1 MGLLGTVT
9 NPAKET
15 LPEFTYAPITLQN
28 DLPAN
33 FDWRAVSDCVHPIR
47 DQQRC
52 GSCWA
57 FGATEALS
65 DRFCIA
71 SKGAVDVVLSPQD
84 MVSCDNWDLGCNGGI
99 LSFAWSYLTNT
110 GVVTEDCQA
119 YVSGDGTVPKCPKTC
134 DDGSAKK
141 KYKCASGS
149 VVKASNPA
157 AIQSEIFANGPME
170 TGFDVYEDFFSYKS
184 GIYHYTS
191 GDKAG
196 GHAVKIVGWG
206 EENGVKY
213 WICANSW
220 GNSWGMEGF
229 FNIEF
234 GQVGIDSAVYA
245 CRPQL

>member
-149 VVKASNPA
+149 VVNASNPA